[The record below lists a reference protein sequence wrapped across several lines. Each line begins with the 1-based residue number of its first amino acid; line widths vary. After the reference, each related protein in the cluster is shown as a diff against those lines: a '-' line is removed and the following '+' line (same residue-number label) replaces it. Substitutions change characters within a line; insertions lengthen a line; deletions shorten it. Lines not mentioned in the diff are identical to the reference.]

1 MLARHGSL
9 LLLFLVAACS
19 APEPEPRVGELA
31 GGGHR
36 LATGQVVR
44 PAGTTTVID
53 GRPLDL
59 ALGSDAQVLLVK
71 EESSVLALD
80 TQSGR
85 ILSRVRIDEG
95 CSMHGLATSPGG
107 GRVYASGAKNSLVE
121 LSNVPDGELKFVRR
135 IELPGEEPYPCG
147 IALTPDG
154 SHALVCLSRANTLA
168 LVDLV
173 SGATET
179 QIPVGVAPYEVV
191 VTPDGRT
198 AFVSNLGGRHPR
210 AGEPS
215 ANSSGTPIVVDE
227 RGIGASGTVTRVD
240 LEARAASGE
249 LECGPHP
256 TALALSADGARLF
269 VAATS
274 SDAVLVVDTARFAID
289 ERVDVQPDP
298 ALGFGSLPNALAL
311 SPDGRTLYVANGGNN
326 AVALVRLADGPN
338 AASHVAGF
346 VPTGWFPGAV
356 AARGDELFVAS
367 VKGTGARGRDEKQQA
382 YKAPRDRGSLQFVHV
397 PDEAELACMTAQA
410 LRDSRVGEALR
421 EGAAR
426 PRSGIEPVPIPAR
439 AGEPS
444 TIRHVVYVIKEN
456 RTYDQVLGDLPRGN
470 GAARLC
476 VFGREVTPNH
486 HALAEQFVQLDNYYC
501 NGVVSADGHQWA
513 TQAISVEYLEKQFG
527 GWTRS
532 YDLGTDALTYAPSGF
547 LWDAVLGRGLSFRN
561 WGEFDLSVI
570 DAPRGDWFEVQR
582 AARAGELRWHAAMPQ
597 AELAR
602 FSASDYPGWEL
613 RISDQFRVERFLDAL
628 SRMEKSGE
636 FPSLAIV
643 YLPQDHTS
651 GTKES
656 APTPRACVADNDLAL
671 GRLVEALSRSRFWPQ
686 MAIFVN
692 EDDPQDGW
700 DHVDGHRSLCLVAS
714 PWTRRGALV
723 SRFYDQTSVL
733 RTIERIL
740 GLPSL
745 TQRDA
750 GSPVMS
756 ECFAN
761 EPDLR
766 PYTALPNRIPLDE
779 RNPKKTAG
787 AREFDLRG
795 PDRIDDDAF
804 NRVIWSSVRGDE
816 PYPAAF
822 AGAHGKGL
830 AALGLKL
837 GAADDDDD
845 D

>member
-1 MLARHGSL
+1 MLARFEPL
-9 LLLFLVAACS
+9 LLLILAAACTT
-19 APEPEPRVGELA
+19 PEPDPRVGELA
-31 GGGHR
+31 GGGHV
-36 LATGQVVR
+36 LATEQVVH
-44 PAGTTTVID
+44 PAGTTTVLD

-59 ALGSDAQVLLVK
+59 ALELQTLFVK
-71 EESSVLALD
+71 EQGSVLAFD
-80 TQSGR
+80 TRTGE
-85 ILSRVRIDEG
+85 ITSRLALKDG
-95 CSMHGLATSPGG
+95 CSMHGLAVRGG
-107 GRVYASGAKNSLVE
+107 HVYATGTNNALFE
-121 LSNVPDGELKFVRR
+121 LSSVPPGDLRVLRT
-135 IELPGEEPYPCG
+135 ITLPGEEPYPCG

-154 SHALVCLSRANTLA
+154 SHALVCLSRENTLA

-173 SGATET
+173 SGATQV
-179 QIPVGVAPYEVV
+179 QIPVGVAPYDVV
-191 VTPDGRT
+191 VTTDGRT
-198 AFVSNLGGRHPR
+198 AFVSNLGGRRVLP
-210 AGEPS
+210 GEPS

-227 RGIGASGTVTRVD
+227 RGIGTSGTVTRVD
-240 LEARAASGE
+240 LQARAASGE

-274 SDAVLVVDTARFAID
+274 SDAVLVVDTGRFEVVERID
-289 ERVDVQPDP
+289 VKPEA

-326 AVALVRLADGPN
+326 AVAVVRLADGPN
-338 AASHVAGF
+338 TTSRVAGF
-346 VPTGWFPGAV
+346 VPTGWFPGAL
-356 AARGDELFVAS
+356 AARPDELFIAN
-367 VKGTGARGRDEKQQA
+367 VKGTGARKRDEKQQA
-382 YKAPRDRGSLQFVHV
+382 FKAPRDRGSLSRVAV
-397 PDEAELACMTAQA
+397 PDEAELARLTRQA
-410 LRDSRVGEALR
+410 LRDTRVPEALR
-421 EGAAR
+421 EDAAR
-426 PRSGIEPVPIPAR
+426 PRVGIEPVPIPER

-470 GAARLC
+470 GEARLC
-476 VFGREVTPNH
+476 TFGREVTPNH

-547 LWDAVLGRGLSFRN
+547 LWDAVLGRGLTFRN

-597 AELAR
+597 AQLAR
-602 FSASDYPGWEL
+602 FSAPDYPGWEL
-613 RISDQFRVERFLDAL
+613 RISDQYRVDRFLEAL
-628 SRMEKSGE
+628 ARMETSGE

-671 GRLVEALSRSRFWPQ
+671 GRLVEALSKSRFWPQ

-714 PWTRRGALV
+714 PWAKRGALV

-756 ECFAN
+756 ECFTRAS
-761 EPDLR
+761 DLR
-766 PYTALPNRIPLDE
+766 PYAALQNRIPLDE

-787 AREFDLRG
+787 AREFDLRA

-822 AGAHGKGL
+822 AGAHGRGL

-837 GAADDDDD
+837 GAADEDDDD
-845 D
+845 